1 MKTDLRRRT
10 LIRQQRVRSRLGSQH
25 PICVL
30 CSFAHLAALRG
41 MRWGELPPH
50 LRARLVELHHPLGR
64 CSHPEAVVPL
74 CLNCHAM
81 ITELERQVGALD
93 RGGEDELSEGLIR
106 AAAWLYAFVC
116 AARATASAVLH
127 LLEQIPARLPES
139 LSPASTALVAA
150 LRGWLEG
157 EPDADSRIAQAQ
169 CELLELLELHHP
181 RQHELLTELLATLNR
196 DRHP

>member
-10 LIRQQRVRSRLGSQH
+10 LIRQQRARSRLGSQH
-25 PICVL
+25 PTCVL
-30 CSFAHLAALRG
+30 CGLIHPAALRG

-64 CSHPEAVVPL
+64 RSHPELVVPL
-74 CLNCHAM
+74 CLTCHAM

-116 AARATASAVLH
+116 AARVTASAVLH
-127 LLEQIPARLPES
+127 LLEQIPARLPED
-139 LSPASTALVAA
+139 LRPASAALVAA
-150 LRGWLEG
+150 LHGWLEG
-157 EPDADSRIAQAQ
+157 EPDANSRIAEAQ
-169 CELLELLELHHP
+169 RELLKLLELHHP
-181 RQHELLTELLATLNR
+181 RQHELLVELLATLNR